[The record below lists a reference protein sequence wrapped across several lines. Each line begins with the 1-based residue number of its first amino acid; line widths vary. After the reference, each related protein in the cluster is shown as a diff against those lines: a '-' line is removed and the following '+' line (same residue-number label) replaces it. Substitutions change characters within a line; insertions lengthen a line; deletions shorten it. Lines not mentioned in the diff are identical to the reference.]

1 MSEIRDLLERTRP
14 VLLGSCCIYT
24 KVHLHIKEQEFMKYS
39 ERNQDKVKLV
49 CNFHQLCNTNLTLLW
64 VLTSKHRS
72 FYPRDESINFKSD
85 QEYYL
90 LIMCR
95 KPKQNWKEMKS
106 AVPVHLYWAWSLF
119 QLNRS
124 LPLISMCFGSVP
136 YFRSPVFHQLNVV
149 TPPGSLSPMLLTGTF
164 NNLLYDKNGDARTM
178 LYINQTYRLS
188 NSYKHRSRKLIQHR
202 KILSF

>member
-24 KVHLHIKEQEFMKYS
+24 KVHLHVKEQEFMKYS
-39 ERNQDKVKLV
+39 ERNQDKVNLV

-90 LIMCR
+90 LIMCG

-106 AVPVHLYWAWSLF
+106 AVPVQSFILSLKPVPTQQESPIDFNVFWFSPLF
-119 QLNRS
+119 Q
-124 LPLISMCFGSVP
+124 ISCVP
-136 YFRSPVFHQLNVV
+136 P
-149 TPPGSLSPMLLTGTF
+149 
-164 NNLLYDKNGDARTM
+164 A
-178 LYINQTYRLS
+178 
-188 NSYKHRSRKLIQHR
+188 
-202 KILSF
+202 